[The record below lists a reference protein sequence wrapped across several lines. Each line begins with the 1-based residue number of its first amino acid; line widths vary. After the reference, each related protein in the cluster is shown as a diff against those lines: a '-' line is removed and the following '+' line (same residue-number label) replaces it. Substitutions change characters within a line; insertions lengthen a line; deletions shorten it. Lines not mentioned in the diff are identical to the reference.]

1 MAIKITWTESS
12 TTYYHYSAEI
22 TEEQADL
29 FDTDPEKFFN
39 EVDFRN
45 NQELEWEDVKDH
57 DAEDFEIDED
67 DEDEDEGE

>member
-29 FDTDPEKFFN
+29 FETDEAKFFD

-57 DAEDFEIDED
+57 DAEDFEIEED
-67 DEDEDEGE
+67 DEEVDE

>member
-29 FDTDPEKFFN
+29 FETDEVKFFD
-39 EVDFRN
+39 EVDFRHD
-45 NQELEWEDVKDH
+45 QVLEWEDVKDH
-57 DAEDFEIDED
+57 DAEDFEIEED
-67 DEDEDEGE
+67 DEDEE